1 MTRAFTAV
9 PLPEDQA
16 RKLEKIQEEL
26 NVGKPVPTEKM
37 HITFEFFEDL
47 DELEIAEIKTYLES
61 LKTEPL
67 NIRIKGL
74 GAFPSKK
81 FIRVLWAGIECKK
94 IKKLYRKASG
104 HEIDSD
110 NDHDFRPHVTLSRVD
125 ELRALEKKHV
135 HQIME
140 EYNGK
145 VIGSFQAPE
154 LVFYESEMSS
164 DGAKYRKMYSKKL

>member
-16 RKLEKIQEEL
+16 KKLREIQEKL
-26 NVGKPVPTEKM
+26 NVGKPVPREKM

-61 LKTEPL
+61 IETDPL

-81 FIRVLWAGIECKK
+81 FIRVLWAGIESEE
-94 IKKLYRKASG
+94 IENLYRKASG

-110 NDHDFRPHVTLSRVD
+110 NDHDFRPHVTLSRVND
-125 ELRALEKKHV
+125 LRALEKKHV
-135 HQIME
+135 HEIMQ

-145 VIGSFQAPE
+145 VIGSFQASE

-164 DGAKYRKMYSKKL
+164 YGAKYRKMYSKKL

>member
-1 MTRAFTAV
+1 MTRAFTAI
-9 PLPEDQA
+9 PIPEEQTK
-16 RKLEKIQEEL
+16 KLRKIQEEL
-26 NVGKPVPTEKM
+26 NVGKPVPKEKM

-61 LKTEPL
+61 IETKPL

-81 FIRVLWAGIECKK
+81 FIRVLWTGIESDN
-94 IKKLYRKASG
+94 IHDLFRKASG
-104 HEIDSD
+104 HEVESD

-135 HQIME
+135 HEIMQE
-140 EYNGK
+140 HNGK
-145 VIGSFQAPE
+145 VIESFKASE
-154 LVFYESEMSS
+154 IVFYESEMTSE
-164 DGAKYRKMYSKKL
+164 GANYRKMYVKDL